1 MKTEFSPPSGL
12 DVNVAQTSKSAVS
25 QVSQPALRAVV
36 IPLLVFCAL
45 LVLAGC
51 VKHEHP
57 AEEEARATAAS
68 KPKFFCPMHPS
79 YTSDR
84 PGDCPICNMKLV
96 PVKDG
101 EAAASGGK
109 ESVPG
114 RVTVMLTP
122 EKQQLIGLRTATVEQ
137 RELALTVHV
146 SAVVAHDETR
156 YAKVAPRFA
165 GWVRKLHV
173 NYTGAPVQQ
182 GEPLLTAYSPEVL
195 AAENDY
201 LIAWRQ
207 AERAKNDPEASA
219 LLEIARRKLRL
230 WEIADSEIA
239 ALEKRGQ
246 ASDEV
251 LIRAPFTGHVL
262 RRNATEGQAFMAGET
277 LFEVADLDPIWLRLS
292 LAESDFAHVRLQQ
305 SVWVEF
311 PHLGNRTYEGRITFI
326 SPHIDPQTRRGEAR
340 VELANPGQVLR
351 PDMWGQAE
359 IEIELGERLAVPASA
374 VLDTGARTL
383 AFVLREDNHLEP
395 REVQIGSRTDDWW
408 EVTDGLKPGEKVV
421 TRALF
426 LVDAESQLKAAI
438 AGMECGQHSGM
449 GGHNH

>member
-1 MKTEFSPPSGL
+1 MKT
-12 DVNVAQTSKSAVS
+12 VANIVAATRQSAAIHRKRNQRRSVEQPRRRFW
-25 QVSQPALRAVV
+25 QVAFLA
-36 IPLLVFCAL
+36 CAL
-45 LVLAGC
+45 VVFAGC
-51 VKHEHP
+51 AKHEHS
-57 AEEEARATAAS
+57 AEGEAKAAAAS

-79 YTSDR
+79 YTSQR
-84 PGDCPICNMKLV
+84 QGDCPICNMKLV

-101 EAAASGGK
+101 EGTATGSE
-109 ESVPG
+109 ESVAG

-122 EKQQLIGLRTATVEQ
+122 EKQQLIGLRTAAVEP
-137 RELALTVHV
+137 RELAFTLHA
-146 SAVVAHDETR
+146 SGVVQHDETR
-156 YAKVAPRFA
+156 YAKVAPRFG
-165 GWVRKLHV
+165 GWVRKLQV
-173 NYTGAPVQQ
+173 NYTGATVKQ
-182 GEPLLTAYSPEVL
+182 GEPLLTVYSPEVL

-207 AERAKNDPEASA
+207 AERAKNDPEAKS

-230 WEIADSEIA
+230 WEIADTEIA
-239 ALEKRGQ
+239 ALEQRGR

-251 LIRAPFTGHVL
+251 LIRAPFSGHVL
-262 RRNATEGQAFMAGET
+262 ARNVAAGQAFMAGET
-277 LFEVADLDPIWLRLS
+277 LFEIADLDPIWLQLS

-326 SPHIDPQTRRGEAR
+326 SPHIDPQSRRGEAR

-374 VLDTGARTL
+374 VLDTGARAL

-395 REVQIGSRTDDWW
+395 REVQIGTRMDDWW
-408 EVTDGLKPGEKVV
+408 EVTDGLKAGEKVV

-438 AGMECGQHSGM
+438 AGMGVVGDHK
-449 GGHNH
+449 H